1 MLWYAGLNSVQV
13 VKHTLEQEHKW
24 PDSASQAILLCVASY
39 TTYRVGERSFCGFW
53 LGEYNICMYKEHRLV
68 DDNTCLNGSFTVL

>member
-1 MLWYAGLNSVQV
+1 L
-13 VKHTLEQEHKW
+13 
-24 PDSASQAILLCVASY
+24 
-39 TTYRVGERSFCGFW
+39 W